1 MLFVISIVLLLMFS
15 IWVTASFRPAGKTA
29 WLLTFYLAA
38 SAGLVL
44 AGQTASLLQ
53 QMGSPTAY
61 LLIQVVLTAAAGG
74 VWMGLGRPALTAPF
88 AELRSTGLWSLLR
101 RQPLLGLLSLG
112 AGLTYGLNAVLIW
125 VVPPNNNDSLSTH
138 LTRVIYWLQHG
149 SIDRWPTSRVF
160 QLFYPIAAQLQTY
173 WTILFTGSDRW
184 VGYVQWVAV
193 LVTAVGIIGLARLL
207 GYGRSGSLLG
217 GLLYLGLPVVLLQ
230 STTTQNDLIAAAIFI
245 PAVYFLLSGVL
256 KRRPQD
262 LVLSG
267 LYIGLCLGTKQTLYF
282 FLPGFALIALIALLQ
297 HRPAF
302 WRNAVLLAAGSAVG
316 FVLFAAY
323 LNLHNLREFGHPFGP
338 KGTVDSAVGGSTPA
352 EALNNLKF
360 NIPRLLYQGVDT
372 TGLPNPLDGF
382 AHKAKAAAAGRFFDL
397 IGLPIEGDHYT
408 LNAHVFSLRDKNQA
422 QEDYAWY
429 GVVSWLII
437 VPLALLAAWQ
447 GLRRK
452 NGLAAGF
459 VLCALLFLV
468 IDAWLRPGW
477 DPFQGRYF
485 APAVALLAPFGA
497 GLVRRGWPARLG
509 LGLAVLLTLVSM
521 VTMTLYNPAKP
532 LAGKRARAVNIWTAD
547 RLTLQTL
554 QGMFAREY
562 IQMIERNVPAD
573 AVLGLYSP
581 RYYWEYP
588 LFGEHFTRRLVP
600 VHPGARLQEL
610 DWMRAQGIQFVMVR
624 EDQTPLPELPPSGLT
639 RIDAVEGWGLYR
651 LEP

>member
-1 MLFVISIVLLLMFS
+1 MLFLFS
-15 IWVTASFRPAGKTA
+15 ILLWFVFSLWAVACFRPAGKVA

-38 SAGLVL
+38 SAHLVL
-44 AGQTASLLQ
+44 AGQTASLLN
-53 QMGSPTAY
+53 QMGSPAAY

-74 VWMGLGRPALTAPF
+74 AWLAQGRPALTAPF
-88 AELRSTGLWSLLR
+88 AGLRLNGLAAALR
-101 RQPLLGLLSLG
+101 RHPLLGLLGLG
-112 AGLTYGLNAVLIW
+112 AGLTYALNAVLIW

-149 SIDRWPTSRVF
+149 SIAPWPTSRVF
-160 QLFYPIAAQLQTY
+160 QLFYPIAAQLQTH
-173 WTILFTGSDRW
+173 WTILFTSGDRW
-184 VGYVQWVAV
+184 VGYVQWVGV

-207 GYGRSGSLLG
+207 GYGRPGALLG

-245 PAVYFLLSGVL
+245 PAVYFLLSGVI
-256 KRRPQD
+256 KARPRD

-282 FLPGFALIALIALLQ
+282 FLPGFGLLALIALLQ
-297 HRPAF
+297 RRPVF
-302 WRNAVLLAAGSAVG
+302 WRSVLLLVAGSAAG

-323 LNLHNLREFGHPFGP
+323 LNISNLRAFGHPFGP
-338 KGTVDSAVGGSTPA
+338 QGTVDSALGGSTPA
-352 EALNNLKF
+352 EAWNNLKF

-372 TGLPNPLDGF
+372 TGLPDPLDGY
-382 AHKAKAAAAGRFFDL
+382 AHKAKAVAAVQFFNA

-408 LNAHVFSLRDKNQA
+408 LNAHVFALREKNQA

-459 VLCALLFLV
+459 VLCALSFLV

-497 GLVRRGWPARLG
+497 GLVRRGWAARLG

-521 VTMTLYNPAKP
+521 VTVTLYNPAKP

-547 RLTLQTL
+547 RLTLQTQ
-554 QGMFAREY
+554 QGVFAREY
-562 IQMIERNVPAD
+562 IGMIERNVPFD
-573 AVLGLYSP
+573 GVLGLYSP

-588 LFGEHFTRRLVP
+588 LFGEHYTRRLVP
-600 VHPGARLQEL
+600 VHPGARLLDL
-610 DWMRAQGIQFVMVR
+610 DWMQAQGIAYLMVR

-639 RIDAVEGWGLYR
+639 RIDVVEGWGLYR